1 MEIEQVLLCPTL
13 IQCVHWLTGNYSV
26 QVGCGSMRI
35 REFGTNFS
43 VRGADITRSAW
54 LTAGSALQRRIIEIA
69 LEGSRPC
76 ELPLAEV
83 SPFLVRQGQRAGG
96 ATEL

>member
-1 MEIEQVLLCPTL
+1 MQYGENDAEMP
-13 IQCVHWLTGNYSV
+13 
-26 QVGCGSMRI
+26 
-35 REFGTNFS
+35 